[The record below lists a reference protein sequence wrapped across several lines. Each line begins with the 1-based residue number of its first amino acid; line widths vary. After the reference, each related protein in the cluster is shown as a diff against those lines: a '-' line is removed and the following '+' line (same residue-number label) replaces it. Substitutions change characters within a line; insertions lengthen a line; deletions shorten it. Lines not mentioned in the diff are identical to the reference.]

1 METVYL
7 LLILTIASLNALQ
20 KPIQIAAIFDHDAN
34 MRHDLMFV
42 NAVKSV
48 NRLPGLLR
56 GVTLVVLLPPLPAF
70 SSQPH
75 RCR

>member
-1 METVYL
+1 MKTIVTVTL
-7 LLILTIASLNALQ
+7 LLILTLGLVNALQ

-48 NRLPGLLR
+48 NRLPSLLR
-56 GVTLVVLLPPLPAF
+56 GVTLVLQLLPGL
-70 SSQPH
+70 SVH
-75 RCR
+75 L